1 MSMSRVL
8 TVYLLRTESKTKL
21 FNIKRVIYKKNKI
34 TLQLLVKSV
43 EINV

>member
-1 MSMSRVL
+1 MSMGRVL

-43 EINV
+43 DINV